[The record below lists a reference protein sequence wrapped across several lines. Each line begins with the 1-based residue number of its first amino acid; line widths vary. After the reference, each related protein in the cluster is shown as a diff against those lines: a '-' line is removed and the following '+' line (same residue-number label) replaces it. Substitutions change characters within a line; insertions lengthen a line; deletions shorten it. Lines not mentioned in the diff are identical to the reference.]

1 MPAPATALSER
12 RAPTAHMPRRSP
24 HSVAPPD
31 KRRAEERRLLA
42 RYARTRDPI
51 LLEDLVKRFMPL
63 ARALA
68 SRYRGGRE
76 PFEDL
81 VQVASLGLVKAI
93 GRFDPDRG
101 FEFASFAVPTILG
114 ELRRHFRDHAWSVHL
129 DRGLQ
134 ERNARVEKAIAELPQ
149 RLGRSPWIGEISNRL
164 GLSAEEVLEA
174 IDAGNAHHAL
184 SMDGPWHDS
193 DNEDHPPVAESL
205 GEDDHSYD
213 AVEYGASIAPV
224 LSELSR
230 RDRTVLHLRFVE
242 DLTQSEIA
250 AEIGV
255 SQMQVSRILRAT
267 LQRLREQVP
276 EADQG

>member
-1 MPAPATALSER
+1 
-12 RAPTAHMPRRSP
+12 MPRRSP
-24 HSVAPPD
+24 HSVAAAD
-31 KRRAEERRLLA
+31 RRRAEERRLLG

-51 LLEDLVKRFMPL
+51 LLEQLVKRFMPL
-63 ARALA
+63 ARRLA
-68 SRYRGGRE
+68 ARYRGGRE

-114 ELRRHFRDHAWSVHL
+114 ELRRHFRDHARSVHL

-149 RLGRSPWIGEISNRL
+149 RLGRSPSIGEIADRI
-164 GLSAEEVLEA
+164 GLSTEEVLEA
-174 IDAGNAHHAL
+174 IDAGNAYHAL
-184 SMDGPWHDS
+184 SMDSPWHEG
-193 DNEDHPPVAESL
+193 DNETPVVESL
-205 GEDDHSYD
+205 GEDDHGYD
-213 AVEYGASIAPV
+213 AVEYGAAIAPV

-230 RDRTVLHLRFVE
+230 RERTVLHLRFVE

-267 LQRLREQVP
+267 LQSLRDHV
-276 EADQG
+276 GG

>member
-1 MPAPATALSER
+1 MPT
-12 RAPTAHMPRRSP
+12 RSP
-24 HSVAPPD
+24 QRGDPPD

-42 RYARTRDPI
+42 RYAQTRDPI
-51 LLEDLVKRFMPL
+51 LLEKLVMRFMPL
-63 ARALA
+63 ARSLA

-129 DRGLQ
+129 NRGLQ
-134 ERNARVEKAIAELPQ
+134 ERNARVEKVIAELPQ
-149 RLGRSPWIGEISNRL
+149 RLGRSASIGEIADRS
-164 GLSAEEVLEA
+164 GLTAEEVLEA

-184 SMDGPWHDS
+184 SADGPWYDG
-193 DNEDHPPVAESL
+193 DDEDHPSVVDAL
-205 GEDDHSYD
+205 GEDDHGYD
-213 AVEYGASIAPV
+213 AVEYGAAIVPV
-224 LSELSR
+224 LSQLSQ

-242 DLTQSEIA
+242 DLTQTEIA
-250 AEIGV
+250 ARIGV

-267 LQRLREQVP
+267 LHRLRDQVTEP
-276 EADQG
+276 DQG

>member
-1 MPAPATALSER
+1 
-12 RAPTAHMPRRSP
+12 
-24 HSVAPPD
+24 
-31 KRRAEERRLLA
+31 
-42 RYARTRDPI
+42 
-51 LLEDLVKRFMPL
+51 
-63 ARALA
+63 
-68 SRYRGGRE
+68 
-76 PFEDL
+76 
-81 VQVASLGLVKAI
+81 
-93 GRFDPDRG
+93 
-101 FEFASFAVPTILG
+101 
-114 ELRRHFRDHAWSVHL
+114 VHL

-149 RLGRSPWIGEISNRL
+149 RLGRSPSISEIADRI
-164 GLSAEEVLEA
+164 GLSTEEVLEA
-174 IDAGNAHHAL
+174 IEAGNAYHAL

-193 DNEDHPPVAESL
+193 YDEDHPPVVESL
-205 GEDDHSYD
+205 GEDDHGYD
-213 AVEYGASIAPV
+213 AVEYGAAIAPV

-230 RDRTVLHLRFVE
+230 RERTVLRLRFVK

>member
-1 MPAPATALSER
+1 
-12 RAPTAHMPRRSP
+12 MPRRSP
-24 HSVAPPD
+24 HRVAPPD

-51 LLEDLVKRFMPL
+51 LLEELVKRFTPL
-63 ARALA
+63 ARGMA

-81 VQVASLGLVKAI
+81 VQVANLGLVKAI

-129 DRGLQ
+129 DRALQ

-149 RLGRSPWIGEISNRL
+149 RLGRSPSIGEIADRI
-164 GLSAEEVLEA
+164 GLSTEEVLEA

-184 SMDGPWHDS
+184 SMDVPWHDG
-193 DNEDHPPVAESL
+193 DDEDHPPVVESL
-205 GEDDHSYD
+205 GEHDHGYD
-213 AVEYGASIAPV
+213 AVEFGASIAPL

-255 SQMQVSRILRAT
+255 SQMQVSRILRTT
-267 LQRLREQVP
+267 LQRLRAQVP
-276 EADQG
+276 ESDQG